1 MKFKLFIYRSI
12 LVCTGVLFNV
22 ALWAQPAVGVPPG
35 GGGSTGTTPP
45 CWQPECIPVD
55 GGIGFLIVA
64 GAALGAKKIYNHR
77 NKSRA

>member
-1 MKFKLFIYRSI
+1 MNFKIFIYRSI

-22 ALWAQPAVGVPPG
+22 ALWAQPPGGPPPG

-45 CWQPECIPVD
+45 CWQPECIPID
-55 GGIGFLIVA
+55 GGVGFLIAA
-64 GAALGAKKIYNHR
+64 GVVLGAKKINDQR